1 MLALLRGNYEPATI
15 LLREGARLDLRN
27 LRKFSAADLAQGAPE
42 LLQEILK
49 GDSVY
54 CRV

>member
-1 MLALLRGNYEPATI
+1 MLALLSGNYETATI

-27 LRKFSAADLAQGAPE
+27 DRQVTAADLAQGAPE
-42 LLQEILK
+42 FLQEILR